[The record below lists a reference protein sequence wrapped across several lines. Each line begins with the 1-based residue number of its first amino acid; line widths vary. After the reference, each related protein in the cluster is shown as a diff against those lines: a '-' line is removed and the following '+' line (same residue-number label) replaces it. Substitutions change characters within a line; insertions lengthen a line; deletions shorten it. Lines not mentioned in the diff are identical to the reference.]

1 MSIRRGHYGLMV
13 RRCWAAEQKGDDA
26 ASIMEE
32 AMSDR
37 NGGKPPL
44 DEILDALKEIYL
56 TLRHSSRSKRTLRQA
71 GVLKRVFIVLED
83 CAPCRALDADKV
95 RACFRPTPPSPS
107 PGV

>member
-1 MSIRRGHYGLMV
+1 MQFTRHLIAAGEKREAENAVTASIR
-13 RRCWAAEQKGDDA
+13 
-26 ASIMEE
+26 EE

-83 CAPCRALDADKV
+83 CGVAV
-95 RACFRPTPPSPS
+95 PSS
-107 PGV
+107 